1 MDSPPA
7 IGPTTE
13 NVAKVEFTWTSPH
26 DTVRSRVRNAP
37 RHHARKHIV
46 METKVETASGVT
58 LDLHQEGD
66 KVLEAFN
73 SDGYVI
79 FKGAADT
86 DSMEEAI
93 KNRAPTSNV

>member
-1 MDSPPA
+1 
-7 IGPTTE
+7 
-13 NVAKVEFTWTSPH
+13 
-26 DTVRSRVRNAP
+26 
-37 RHHARKHIV
+37 
-46 METKVETASGVT
+46 METKVETASGAT

-66 KVLEAFN
+66 KVIDAFN

-93 KNRAPTSNV
+93 ENRVRISCAQIPFNPTDKPSPFVNSLPQQGPTSSAYRANILSIL